1 MTEIQDKT
9 VQDDTFL
16 FNPAAF
22 PTRNSIP
29 GGDSKIILFLLWKLA
44 AMMIFSYLLCIV
56 FLRKDRNYDS

>member
-1 MTEIQDKT
+1 MMAFKMTEIQDKT

-29 GGDSKIILFLLWKLA
+29 GGDSKIILFLL
-44 AMMIFSYLLCIV
+44 
-56 FLRKDRNYDS
+56 